1 MNTKLLV
8 QGIIGVIPGGVST
21 EDFAVI
27 ISTDKNTAKKILN
40 MLIQNGIGQTIGNL
54 VNFDDGDKLKTALLA
69 INNGVPIEEVSRYID
84 WKDFEGL
91 VAEILDTKHF
101 DVLRNFRMTKPT
113 MEIDVIGV
121 RLGVA
126 LLIDCKHWKK
136 LSRSA
141 LETIVVKQIERV
153 KYYISNAKDVIAAP
167 VIVTLNQEETSFINK
182 VPIVPIL
189 QFSSFIDEFYGSLEE
204 IKTIEK

>member
-27 ISTDKNTAKKILN
+27 ISADKSTAEKILD

-69 INNGVPIEEVSRYID
+69 IKNGVPIEEVSRHID

-113 MEIDVIGV
+113 MEIDVVGV

-153 KYYISNAKDVIAAP
+153 KYYVSNAKDVIAAP

>member
-1 MNTKLLV
+1 M
-8 QGIIGVIPGGVST
+8 
-21 EDFAVI
+21 
-27 ISTDKNTAKKILN
+27 
-40 MLIQNGIGQTIGNL
+40 

-69 INNGVPIEEVSRYID
+69 IKNGVPIEEVSRHID

-113 MEIDVIGV
+113 MEIDVVGV

-141 LETIVVKQIERV
+141 LETIVAKQIERV
-153 KYYISNAKDVIAAP
+153 KYYVSNAKDVIAAP

>member
-1 MNTKLLV
+1 
-8 QGIIGVIPGGVST
+8 
-21 EDFAVI
+21 
-27 ISTDKNTAKKILN
+27 

-69 INNGVPIEEVSRYID
+69 IKNGIPIEEVSRYID

-91 VAEILDTKHF
+91 VAEILDSKHF

-113 MEIDVIGV
+113 MEIDVVGV

-141 LETIVVKQIERV
+141 LETIVAKQIERV
-153 KYYISNAKDVIAAP
+153 KYYVSNAKDVIAAP

>member
-1 MNTKLLV
+1 LNTKLLV

-27 ISTDKNTAKKILN
+27 ISTDKNTAKKILDT
-40 MLIQNGIGQTIGNL
+40 LIQNGIGQTIGNL

>member
-1 MNTKLLV
+1 M
-8 QGIIGVIPGGVST
+8 QAISGVIPGGVST
-21 EDFAVI
+21 KDFAAI
-27 ISTDKNTAKKILN
+27 ISTDKNTAEKILD
-40 MLIQNGIGQTIGNL
+40 MLTQNGIGQTIGNL
-54 VNFDDGDKLKTALLA
+54 VNFEDGDKLKAALFA
-69 INNGVPIEEVSRYID
+69 INNGAPIEEVSRYID

-91 VAEILDTKHF
+91 VAEILDSKHF

-113 MEIDVIGV
+113 MEIDVVGV
-121 RLGVA
+121 RLGIA
-126 LLIDCKHWKK
+126 LLIDCKHWKR

-153 KYYISNAKDVIAAP
+153 KHYISSTKDVVAAP
-167 VIVTLNQEETSFINK
+167 VIVTLNQEEISFISR

>member
-1 MNTKLLV
+1 MQT
-8 QGIIGVIPGGVST
+8 ISGVIPGGVST
-21 EDFAVI
+21 KDFAAI
-27 ISTDKNTAKKILN
+27 ISTDKNTAEKILD
-40 MLIQNGIGQTIGNL
+40 MLTQNGIGQTIGNL
-54 VNFDDGDKLKTALLA
+54 VNFEDGDKLKTALFA
-69 INNGVPIEEVSRYID
+69 IKNGVPIEEVSRYID

-91 VAEILDTKHF
+91 VAEILDSKHF
-101 DVLRNFRMTKPT
+101 DVLRNFRLTKPT
-113 MEIDVIGV
+113 MEIDVVGV
-121 RLGVA
+121 RLGIT
-126 LLIDCKHWKK
+126 LIIDCKHWKK

>member
-1 MNTKLLV
+1 MNIKLLA
-8 QGIIGVIPGGVST
+8 QGISGVIPGGISI

-27 ISTDKNTAKKILN
+27 ISTDKNTAEKILD
-40 MLIQNGIGQTIGNL
+40 MLIQNGIGQTIGDL
-54 VNFDDGDKLKTALLA
+54 VNFEDGDKLKTALLA
-69 INNGVPIEEVSRYID
+69 IKNGIPIEEVSQYID

-153 KYYISNAKDVIAAP
+153 KYYVSNAKDVIAAP

>member
-1 MNTKLLV
+1 
-8 QGIIGVIPGGVST
+8 
-21 EDFAVI
+21 
-27 ISTDKNTAKKILN
+27 
-40 MLIQNGIGQTIGNL
+40 MLTQNGIGQTIGNL
-54 VNFDDGDKLKTALLA
+54 VNFEDGDKLKTALFA
-69 INNGVPIEEVSRYID
+69 IKNGVPIEEVSRYID

-91 VAEILDTKHF
+91 VAEILDSKHF

-113 MEIDVIGV
+113 MEIDVVGV
-121 RLGVA
+121 RLGIA
-126 LLIDCKHWKK
+126 LLIDCKHWKRR
-136 LSRSA
+136 SRSA

-153 KYYISNAKDVIAAP
+153 KHYISSTKDVVAAP
-167 VIVTLNQEETSFINK
+167 VIVTLNQEEISFINK

>member
-1 MNTKLLV
+1 LNTKLLV

-40 MLIQNGIGQTIGNL
+40 MLIQNGIGQAIGNL

>member
-27 ISTDKNTAKKILN
+27 ISTDKNTAEKILN

-84 WKDFEGL
+84 WKDFEGM

>member
-8 QGIIGVIPGGVST
+8 QGIIGIIPGGVST

-27 ISTDKNTAKKILN
+27 ISADKNTAKKILD

-91 VAEILDTKHF
+91 VAEILDSKHF
-101 DVLRNFRMTKPT
+101 DVLRNFRMKKPT
-113 MEIDVIGV
+113 AEIDVV
-121 RLGVA
+121 ATRLGIA
-126 LLIDCKHWKK
+126 LLIDCKHWKRMNHSV
-136 LSRSA
+136 LD
-141 LETIVVKQIERV
+141 TIVRKQTERV
-153 KYYISNAKDVIAAP
+153 KHYVSNMKDTIGVP
-167 VIVTLNQEETSFINK
+167 VIVTLYQEETSFINR

>member
-113 MEIDVIGV
+113 MEIDVVGV
-121 RLGVA
+121 RLGIA